1 MYIGIEFCC
10 EVEGE
15 VGFGEIWWKLGLVVV
30 VYVVSVFEMGME
42 ALYDERALLLS
53 FLSISI
59 FVYVSQQ

>member
-1 MYIGIEFCC
+1 MCIEIKFCC

-15 VGFGEIWWKLGLVVV
+15 VGFGEISWELGLVVIACV
-30 VYVVSVFEMGME
+30 DNVFEMGME